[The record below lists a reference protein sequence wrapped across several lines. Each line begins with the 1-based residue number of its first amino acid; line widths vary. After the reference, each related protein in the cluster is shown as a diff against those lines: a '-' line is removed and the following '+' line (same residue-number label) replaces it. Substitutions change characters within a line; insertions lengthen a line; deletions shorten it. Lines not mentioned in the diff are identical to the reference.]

1 MSVVENSTGNSV
13 DVIAIDGPSGAGKG
27 TISRIVAKKLG
38 FHYLDSGALY
48 RLLGIASQ
56 RHNLKLD
63 SVSALAAL
71 AEHMDISFE
80 TTRHGNFTIHLEGED
95 VTRQLR
101 TEETGALASQVA
113 KFPEVR
119 SALLKRQRA
128 FARNPGL
135 VADGRDMG
143 TVVFPNAPIKLFL
156 TASAEERAARRYKE
170 LLEKGESVSLPALV
184 EQVRSRDERDMSRD
198 ASPLRSASDA
208 IEIDTSEMSIQ
219 EVTERVLN
227 LLAIKGFIPSS
238 VREQDFNGHC
248 CDRQLTSLQALI
260 LTDPRKLATRKKGA
274 TRAVPLSS
282 LCHS

>member
-227 LLAIKGFIPSS
+227 LLAIKGFIP
-238 VREQDFNGHC
+238 H
-248 CDRQLTSLQALI
+248 
-260 LTDPRKLATRKKGA
+260 P
-274 TRAVPLSS
+274 
-282 LCHS
+282 